1 MAPHGG
7 RLTAT
12 LGHVSAQSAQPSQPL
27 QPVGVVLLRTLAFYS
42 RHVRLVLLVTLPV
55 VAFVDVVLAA
65 GLGELTASVHKSIP
79 TADGYL
85 DLAASEFVTIPL
97 VTAILARA
105 VLIDL
110 TSDVR
115 PRARDVVLQGL
126 DLFVPAFVAVLLFV
140 SGVLFGFFLL
150 VIPGI
155 YLAVS
160 WYFVVQAAVVDGVR
174 GTATINTST
183 MLVRGRWWH
192 SAGVGLCF
200 QLCVGIP
207 SLVAADVFESLAR
220 AANSDALIVIGNV
233 LIDTIALPFVAIG
246 ATLYYLELR
255 QLAGLSTAR

>member
-1 MAPHGG
+1 M
-7 RLTAT
+7 
-12 LGHVSAQSAQPSQPL
+12 SAQPLQPL

-42 RHVRLVLLVTLPV
+42 RHVRLVLLITLPV

-65 GLGELTASVHKSIP
+65 GLGELTASVHKAIP

-85 DLAASEFVTIPL
+85 VLAASEFVTIPL
-97 VTAILARA
+97 VTAMLARA
-105 VLIDL
+105 VIIDL
-110 TSDVR
+110 SGDQP

-126 DLFVPAFVAVLLFV
+126 DLFAPAFVAVLLFV
-140 SGVLFGFFLL
+140 SGVLIGFFLL

-160 WYFVVQAAVVDGVR
+160 WYFVVQATVVDGAR
-174 GTATINTST
+174 GMATINTST
-183 MLVRGRWWH
+183 ALVRGRWWH

-200 QLCVGIP
+200 QLAVGIP
-207 SLVAADVFESLAR
+207 SLVTADVFESLAR
-220 AANSDALIVIGNV
+220 TANSDALIVIGNV

-255 QLAGLSTAR
+255 QLAGLSTSR